1 MTDKPRKSLPFEPA
15 DNNKK
20 PSDKPKRQP
29 IVMNK
34 PPRDAAKLADSSI
47 PDHVSKRMIQRSLVC
62 CGTPT
67 VLGMLS
73 LVGGYV
79 LAINDRK
86 LPNELVLLVSLACL
100 GLSVIGLTY
109 GILSA
114 SWEDGP
120 GSFLGLDEFQVNFDR
135 MKQGYLANQEARR
148 KADTSGKL
156 R

>member
-15 DNNKK
+15 DHKK
-20 PSDKPKRQP
+20 PSDKPQRQP

-34 PPRDAAKLADSSI
+34 PPRDRDPAKLADSRI
-47 PDHVSKRMIQRSLVC
+47 PEHVSKRMIQRSLVC

-79 LAINDRK
+79 LAVNDRK

-100 GLSVIGLTY
+100 GLSVLGLTY

-120 GSFLGLDEFQVNFDR
+120 GSLLGIDEFQVNFDR
-135 MKQGYLANQEARR
+135 MKQGYLANQELRR
-148 KADTSGKL
+148 NAD
-156 R
+156 RD

>member
-1 MTDKPRKSLPFEPA
+1 
-15 DNNKK
+15 
-20 PSDKPKRQP
+20 
-29 IVMNK
+29 
-34 PPRDAAKLADSSI
+34 
-47 PDHVSKRMIQRSLVC
+47 
-62 CGTPT
+62 
-67 VLGMLS
+67 LGMLS

-79 LAINDRK
+79 LAMNDHK

-148 KADTSGKL
+148 QAERK
-156 R
+156 